1 MHPYSFTK
9 HIGTIMAILN
19 GNVIGNMRGR
29 LGNLS
34 ARTVDGKT
42 ILAARPSS
50 FNVNNDPAV
59 TQVRQKFSVTVAL
72 AQAVLAL
79 ATLAVIWKSVKE
91 SGMSVYNTIFKS
103 NFQYSGTD
111 KPTVDNIITPG
122 GFSLPVNVAAVA
134 ADKIT
139 ASLLALN
146 TESVFS
152 AEEVNL
158 SANAVVCF
166 TDPTNPA
173 DEPYQ
178 IISLNKE
185 VANFDFTQAYDLQI
199 DFDAKQKLIAAKYTK
214 NILLLSVASKTAD
227 GKVVQY
233 SSTSP
238 KASA

>member
-1 MHPYSFTK
+1 
-9 HIGTIMAILN
+9 MAILN

-42 ILAARPSS
+42 IMSARPSS
-50 FNVNNDPAV
+50 FNVNYDPAV
-59 TQVRQKFSVTVAL
+59 VENRQKFAVTANL
-72 AQAVLAL
+72 SKNILSL
-79 ATLAVIWKSVKE
+79 STLETIWKTVKGSGISVF
-91 SGMSVYNTIFKS
+91 NTIFRS
-103 NFQYSGTD
+103 NYTYSSAT
-111 KPTVDNIITPG
+111 KPTENNIITPG
-122 GFSLPVNVAAVA
+122 GFSLPVDTAAVA
-134 ADKIT
+134 LDKVT
-139 ASLLALN
+139 ASILALN

-152 AEEVNL
+152 PEEVNL

-166 TDPTNPA
+166 HTPTNPDDA
-173 DEPYQ
+173 PYQ
-178 IISLNKE
+178 IISLSKE
-185 VANFDFTQAYDLQI
+185 VAGYNFTQAYELQI
-199 DFDAKQKLIAAKYTK
+199 DFDAKQKIIAAKYTK

>member
-1 MHPYSFTK
+1 
-9 HIGTIMAILN
+9 MAILN

-103 NFQYSGTD
+103 NFQYSSTD

-166 TDPTNPA
+166 TDPTNPN

-214 NILLLSVASKTAD
+214 NILLLMVASKTAD

>member
-1 MHPYSFTK
+1 
-9 HIGTIMAILN
+9 MAILN

-29 LGNLS
+29 WGNLS

-50 FNVNNDPAV
+50 FNVNNDPPV
-59 TQVRQKFSVTVAL
+59 TEVRQKFAVTVAL
-72 AQAVLAL
+72 AKAILSLV
-79 ATLAVIWKSVKE
+79 TLASIWKLAKE
-91 SGMSVYNTIFKS
+91 SGMSVFNTIFKS

-111 KPTVDNIITPG
+111 NPTTDNIITPG
-122 GFSLPVNVAAVA
+122 GFSLPVSAAAVA

-139 ASLLALN
+139 ASLLALD
-146 TESVFS
+146 TETVFS
-152 AEEVNL
+152 EDEVNL

-166 TDPTNPA
+166 TDPTNPD
-173 DEPYQ
+173 DESYQ
-178 IISLNKE
+178 IIALNKE
-185 VANFDFTQAYDLQI
+185 VAGFNFNQAYDLQL
-199 DFDAKQKLIAAKYTK
+199 DFDAKQKIIAAKYTK
-214 NILLLSVASKTAD
+214 SVMLLCVATKTAD

>member
-1 MHPYSFTK
+1 
-9 HIGTIMAILN
+9 MAILN

-42 ILAARPSS
+42 IMSARPSS
-50 FNVNNDPAV
+50 FNVNYDTAV
-59 TQVRQKFSVTVAL
+59 TEVRQKFSVTVAL
-72 AQAVLAL
+72 AKTILTLV
-79 ATLAVIWKSVKE
+79 TLAAIWKTVKE
-91 SGMSVYNTIFKS
+91 SGMTVFNTIFKS

-134 ADKIT
+134 ADKVT

-166 TDPTNPA
+166 TYPSNPD

-214 NILLLSVASKTAD
+214 NILLLMVASKTAD

-238 KASA
+238 KASV

>member
-1 MHPYSFTK
+1 
-9 HIGTIMAILN
+9 MAILN

-50 FNVNNDPAV
+50 FNVNNDPPV
-59 TQVRQKFSVTVAL
+59 TEVRQKFAVTVAL
-72 AQAVLAL
+72 AKAILSLV
-79 ATLAVIWKSVKE
+79 TLASIWKLAKE
-91 SGMSVYNTIFKS
+91 SGMSVFNTIFKS
-103 NFQYSGTD
+103 NFALSSTD
-111 KPTVDNIITPG
+111 NPTVNNIITPG
-122 GFSLPVNVAAVA
+122 GFSLPVDQAAVA

-139 ASLLALN
+139 ASLLALD
-146 TESVFS
+146 TEAVFS
-152 AEEVNL
+152 EAEVNL

-166 TDPTNPA
+166 TNPTNPDDPA
-173 DEPYQ
+173 YQ

-185 VANFDFTQAYDLQI
+185 VAGFDFTQAYDLQI

-214 NILLLSVASKTAD
+214 NILLLTVASKSAD

>member
-1 MHPYSFTK
+1 
-9 HIGTIMAILN
+9 MAILN

-42 ILAARPSS
+42 IMSARPSS

-59 TQVRQKFSVTVAL
+59 TEVRQKFSVTVAL
-72 AQAVLAL
+72 AKSILTL
-79 ATLAVIWKSVKE
+79 ATLAAIWKTVKE
-91 SGMSVYNTIFKS
+91 SGMTVFNTIFKS

-134 ADKIT
+134 ADKVT
-139 ASLLALN
+139 VSLLALN

-166 TDPTNPA
+166 TYPSNPD

-214 NILLLSVASKTAD
+214 NILLLMVASKTAD

-238 KASA
+238 KASV

>member
-1 MHPYSFTK
+1 
-9 HIGTIMAILN
+9 MAILN
-19 GNVIGNMRGR
+19 GNVIGNIRGR

-34 ARTVDGKT
+34 AHTVDGKT

-50 FNVNNDPAV
+50 FNINNDPAV
-59 TQVRQKFSVTVAL
+59 TQVRKKFSVTVAL

-79 ATLAVIWKSVKE
+79 ATLAVVWKSVKE

-103 NFQYSGTD
+103 NFHYSGTD
-111 KPTVDNIITPG
+111 KPTTDNIITPG
-122 GFSLPVNVAAVA
+122 GFSLPVSVAAVA
-134 ADKIT
+134 ADKVT

-158 SANAVVCF
+158 SANVVVCF
-166 TDPTNPA
+166 TDPTNP
-173 DEPYQ
+173 DDKPYQ
-178 IISLNKE
+178 LISLSKE

-199 DFDAKQKLIAAKYTK
+199 DFDTKQKLIAAKYTK
-214 NILLLSVASKTAD
+214 NILLLSIASKTAD
-227 GKVVQY
+227 GKVAQY
-233 SSTSP
+233 SATSP

>member
-1 MHPYSFTK
+1 
-9 HIGTIMAILN
+9 MAILN

-50 FNVNNDPAV
+50 FNVNHNPAV
-59 TQVRQKFSVTVAL
+59 TEVRQKFSVTVAL
-72 AQAVLAL
+72 AKAILAL
-79 ATLAVIWKSVKE
+79 ATLEVIWKTVKA
-91 SGMSVYNTIFKS
+91 SGMSVFNTIFKS
-103 NFQYSGTD
+103 NFQYSGTG

-122 GFSLPVNVAAVA
+122 GFSLPVNVASVA

-166 TDPTNPA
+166 TDPTNPD

-178 IISLNKE
+178 VISLNKE
-185 VANFDFTQAYDLQI
+185 VANFDFTQVYDLQI

-233 SSTSP
+233 SATSP

>member
-1 MHPYSFTK
+1 
-9 HIGTIMAILN
+9 MAILN

-42 ILAARPSS
+42 IMSARPSS
-50 FNVNNDPAV
+50 FNVNNDPPV
-59 TQVRQKFSVTVAL
+59 TEVRQKFSVTVAL
-72 AQAVLAL
+72 AKAILSLV
-79 ATLAVIWKSVKE
+79 TLASIWKLVKE
-91 SGMSVYNTIFKS
+91 SGMSVFNTIFKN

-111 KPTVDNIITPG
+111 KPTTGNIITPG

-146 TESVFS
+146 TETVFS

-166 TDPTNPA
+166 TDPTNP
-173 DEPYQ
+173 DDDPYQ

-214 NILLLSVASKTAD
+214 NILLFSVATKNAD
-227 GKVVQY
+227 GKVIQY

>member
-1 MHPYSFTK
+1 
-9 HIGTIMAILN
+9 MAILN

-50 FNVNNDPAV
+50 FNVNNDPPV
-59 TQVRQKFSVTVAL
+59 TAVRQKFSVTVAL
-72 AQAVLAL
+72 AKAILSLV
-79 ATLAVIWKSVKE
+79 TLASI
-91 SGMSVYNTIFKS
+91 
-103 NFQYSGTD
+103 
-111 KPTVDNIITPG
+111 VDNIITPG

-134 ADKIT
+134 ADKVT

-166 TDPTNPA
+166 TDPINPD

-178 IISLNKE
+178 VISLNKE

-199 DFDAKQKLIAAKYTK
+199 DFDTKQKLIAAKYTK
-214 NILLLSVASKTAD
+214 NILFLSVATKTAD